1 MSHPPKPA
9 TLWMRSQPSPVIV
22 GLWPVSHMF
31 SAGPSPAWTRG
42 GQNTA
47 ALPKSDNELNMGIP
61 LETIFIQGSC
71 KCIVYLIPLK
81 PSLGVCWRS
90 LGWWIRS
97 RQQPELLF
105 FFFFSGGQ
113 MKIARRI
120 TGQTLVLKL
129 VRDWSCMFQCVL
141 FVAPCLE
148 LHCCCRTLSDRCS
161 SKHRLWTCYGKKGP
175 HRPLTNW
182 GLETT
187 IGERVKDLLAKHKHE
202 HTMGRTWRMLSR
214 FQSRRNMKDEGIDDE
229 DSDFCWIAQKDHGL
243 LVEKAW
249 AQI

>member
-1 MSHPPKPA
+1 
-9 TLWMRSQPSPVIV
+9 
-22 GLWPVSHMF
+22 
-31 SAGPSPAWTRG
+31 
-42 GQNTA
+42 
-47 ALPKSDNELNMGIP
+47 
-61 LETIFIQGSC
+61 
-71 KCIVYLIPLK
+71 
-81 PSLGVCWRS
+81 
-90 LGWWIRS
+90 
-97 RQQPELLF
+97 
-105 FFFFSGGQ
+105 

-161 SKHRLWTCYGKKGP
+161 SKHRLWTCYGKKGQ

-229 DSDFCWIAQKDHGL
+229 DSDFCWIAQKDHVFWSKKLGL
-243 LVEKAW
+243 RYRGHERCRGCWHLHLRHNLKALQALHSISQISAVHVARRQQFYVW
-249 AQI
+249 AMLRCLH